1 MLFREEIHAWLE
13 ILPFNLTSQT
23 HPRVSLA
30 TVRHPRREN
39 TMPYIRRSPEGAITA
54 LLANATP
61 DAGEYLP
68 ATHPEVC
75 DFLGVATS
83 HNFSGLDAEFIRVME
98 DLIDVLTDKNLLR
111 LTDLPV
117 EAQRKLLARKD
128 MRKRMKGALDLLG
141 DGDIL

>member
-1 MLFREEIHAWLE
+1 
-13 ILPFNLTSQT
+13 
-23 HPRVSLA
+23 
-30 TVRHPRREN
+30 
-39 TMPYIRRSPEGAITA
+39 MPYVRRSATGSIIA
-54 LLANATP
+54 LLAQPEPEAN
-61 DAGEYLP
+61 EYLP

-75 DFLGVATS
+75 EFLGHPLP

-141 DGDIL
+141 DGDII